1 MKEYDGRVRLVFK
14 DRPLPM
20 HTLARG
26 AHEAARCA
34 AAAGKYWPYHDLLFE
49 AQPAFRRADL
59 LRYAT
64 ELGLDLADFTR
75 CVDERRYGAQVEAD
89 VVQAQALGINGTPTF
104 LINGRKVVGGLPV
117 DELRAIVEDA
127 LKGRR

>member
-1 MKEYDGRVRLVFK
+1 
-14 DRPLPM
+14 M

-49 AQPAFRRADL
+49 AQPAFRRDDL

-64 ELGLDLADFTR
+64 EIGLDLADFTR
-75 CVDERRYGAQVEAD
+75 CVDERRYAAQVEAD

-104 LINGRKVVGGLPV
+104 LINGRKVVGGLPLE
-117 DELRAIVEDA
+117 ELRTLVEDA
-127 LKGRR
+127 LKARR

>member
-1 MKEYDGRVRLVFK
+1 MQEYDGRIRLVFK

-34 AAAGKYWPYHDLLFE
+34 GAARQYWPYHDRLFE
-49 AQPAFRRADL
+49 AQPAFGRDDL

-64 ELGLDLADFTR
+64 ELGLDVADFTR
-75 CVDERRYGAQVEAD
+75 CLDERRYAAQVEAD

-104 LINGRKVVGGLPV
+104 LINGRVVVGGLPLE
-117 DELRAIVEDA
+117 ELRAMVGDA
-127 LKGRR
+127 LKARR